1 LTGPGD
7 GPVPSCEKLEKLFGV
22 LQKQSSLRE
31 DDSSCATETLR
42 CRKYPSPVRRATQA
56 DSLTPIPWQ
65 ENKCRGSM
73 AWMTP
78 DLVRYCFSGKPAG
91 VATRVFPSMIV
102 TEFSSMVFM

>member
-7 GPVPSCEKLEKLFGV
+7 GPVPSCENLEKLFGV

-31 DDSSCATETLR
+31 DDSSCATEILR
-42 CRKYPSPVRRATQA
+42 FKKYPSPVRRAPQA
-56 DSLTPIPWQ
+56 DSLKPILWR

-73 AWMTP
+73 AWITP
-78 DLVRYCFSGKPAG
+78 DLVGYCFSGEPAG
-91 VATRVFPSMIV
+91 VATRDFPSMIV